1 MPLVDNTFISQSKIN
16 DENKNG
22 GALPGSTG
30 GADGGGGGGA
40 AGAAAAAGGATTS
53 GIPSPGSGFSLDSV
67 KGSILTKLNSV
78 PAGSLFQ
85 DGKFVF
91 PKELSDK
98 FNVNNL
104 LNSITSAVDKNL
116 PFSSLFKDG
125 IQGIFGNF
133 LSQLKMDSSE
143 TWAFLKSATG
153 TFGQTL
159 ADKVKGLLLSRIYV
173 PDVVFLA
180 GLYPLAGIGS
190 NVAYKNH
197 YVRNLCF
204 KHDMPLSLA
213 YIDSLEGIRYT
224 VENNKAVS
232 EASKA
237 ARYGSFNVAIYI
249 MRELYSEI
257 KELEGCYP
265 LPKNYDRK
273 TQEGMKANYQNKIN
287 ESNKIIEYLQSIT
300 SNEAALN
307 MLPQYKQAKSDYE
320 ENTKMMNALSINRED
335 NYLKDPMYKKVQ
347 TLIDKGYKNL
357 YKIMKMIIVNSY
369 SNLTP
374 QIVDSTLK
382 EFNLSPR
389 AFGTGDTKYG
399 QVARIGKSD
408 LNTMLPFFKPK
419 KGKSLMGSASDVS
432 KKSSLIPD
440 YNPVYIK
447 PRNRNNKNIYILLA
461 SKTLNK
467 EYMNNKEWYERL
479 QYPVYS
485 TLIQALDESYA
496 GLLDNGLGKT
506 LVGVIKTIE
515 EAFYIYGKSMEP
527 YLFNPSSVEYI
538 SYNDFK
544 SLPIP
549 DEEEKKN
556 NKNKEKNNKSNS
568 KTSPVN
574 TAKAAT
580 GPKVPSEVDPYDE
593 LVDSMNEEELNAQ
606 VKSYGEYN
614 DQQVS
619 KMSTEKKRKYLK
631 RKYRETEKPIDE
643 VLDSMSNES
652 LKRYLISR
660 GYKESDVNS
669 YTKSQLKSYARSE
682 TRKFELDY
690 STNVSS
696 LMLADDMKRYVR
708 KYSGA
713 KEGEFMKKSD
723 EYCAGRF
730 RKLMNSQERKI
741 YYPYTHEICDYD
753 AQGFPILGYPESSV
767 IVKAIENNEIGSYK
781 DGVPNAYPVTSEGH
795 ICPIIG
801 YDNKGKAI
809 YGTPIFY
816 CDIDPIGSD
825 SRQRPVFAY
834 YKDRAILDDN
844 NLTEGQV
851 NEMIISNIEK
861 IKTLQSYIDN
871 GASGFIK
878 TKYEKEIQSAEK
890 TKTDLEDMLKYMLIK
905 PVIGYDEYGN
915 RVFGETDMVY
925 NMQNPDGYSCIGYDN
940 NGKLIYE
947 YTEEGKSVIGYD
959 KNSNNIYGSGYLA
972 PFGLTE
978 NDELVF
984 GFDMNNK
991 PIYGFTINA
1000 EPVIAIEKNGDG
1012 SIKSYTISETE
1023 RRPYIGRTKEGRP
1036 IFDYDVLGNKIIG
1049 YDADGNQILN
1059 PMNKREV
1066 EMYYNEYSQ
1075 RSAETMLSVREIV
1088 LHYVIDNKY
1097 DSYYDENYNPI
1108 SENSESLVNGYIN
1121 TAFKNGSLL
1130 KDINE
1135 NENRS
1140 NWISDAQM
1148 TLLGSYKVQIDTL
1161 EKNKN
1166 VFGRLKDETPTPPII
1181 GIDLNNI
1188 PILGNALIVKDL
1200 DNPPKLV
1207 YSSEDASDYGF
1218 KKTSPSDDS
1227 LDDDFD
1233 VVRDYA
1239 KAEQLLMKSLSGK
1252 ANTGRVIELVYGI
1265 TETPIIPI
1273 IENSS
1278 NVEEP

>member
-1 MPLVDNTFISQSKIN
+1 MPLVDNTFINQSKVN

-22 GALPGSTG
+22 GALAGATG
-30 GADGGGGGGA
+30 GADGGGATSA
-40 AGAAAAAGGATTS
+40 APAAS
-53 GIPSPGSGFSLDSV
+53 NSFSLDSV
-67 KGSILTKLNSV
+67 KGSILAKLNNI

-85 DGKFVF
+85 NGKFVF
-91 PKELSDK
+91 PKDLLDK
-98 FNVNNL
+98 FNIDNL
-104 LNSITSAVDKNL
+104 LKSLTDAIDKNL

-143 TWAFLKSATG
+143 TWAFLKAATG

-213 YIDSLEGIRYT
+213 YVDTLEGIRYT
-224 VENNKAVS
+224 VENTKGVS
-232 EASKA
+232 EATKA
-237 ARYGSFNVAIYI
+237 ARYGSFNVSIYI

-257 KELEGCYP
+257 RELESCYP

-273 TQEGMKANYQNKIN
+273 TQEGMRANYQNKIN
-287 ESNKIIEYLQSIT
+287 ESNKIIEYLESVT
-300 SNEAALN
+300 SDESALN
-307 MLPQYKQAKSDYE
+307 LLPQYVKAKKDYD
-320 ENTKMMNALSINRED
+320 ENTKMLNALAINRED

-357 YKIMKMIIVNSY
+357 YKIMKAIIIYSY

-374 QIVDSTLK
+374 EIVDSTLK
-382 EFNLSPR
+382 EFNLTPR

-399 QVARIGKSD
+399 QVARISKSE

-440 YNPVYIK
+440 YNPIYIK

-496 GLLDNGLGKT
+496 GLLENGLGKS

-527 YLFNPSSVEYI
+527 YLFNPSSIEYI

-544 SLPIP
+544 TLPIP
-549 DEEEKKN
+549 DEEEIKN
-556 NKNKEKNNKSNS
+556 NKTKYKNNNS
-568 KTSPVN
+568 KATNTSNPVN
-574 TAKAAT
+574 TSKGAT
-580 GPKVPSEVDPYDE
+580 GPVAPSEVDPYDE
-593 LVDSMNEEELNAQ
+593 IVKSMSEEELTLQ
-606 VKSYGEYN
+606 IKSYGEYS
-614 DQQVS
+614 DEKVAE
-619 KMSTEKKRKYLK
+619 MTTEEKRKYLK
-631 RKYRETEKPIDE
+631 KKYNEENKSIDDILE
-643 VLDSMSNES
+643 SMSDAS
-652 LKRYLISR
+652 LRRYLILK
-660 GYKESDVNS
+660 GYNETDVNS
-669 YTKSQLKSYARSE
+669 YTRAQLKEYSRKE
-682 TRKFELDY
+682 TKKLELDF
-690 STNVSS
+690 TTDVSL

-708 KYSGA
+708 KYGNA
-713 KEGEFMKKSD
+713 KEGEFLKKSD

-730 RKLMNSQERKI
+730 RKLLNAQGRKI

-753 AQGFPILGYPESSV
+753 AQGFPILGYPDSSIV
-767 IVKAIENNEIGSYK
+767 ISAIKNNEIGSYK

-801 YDNKGKAI
+801 YNNKGKAV

-825 SRQRPVFAY
+825 SRHRPVFAY

-844 NLTEGQV
+844 NLTEGQA
-851 NEMIISNIEK
+851 NELIKSNSEK

-871 GASGFIK
+871 GASGPVK
-878 TKYEKEIQSAEK
+878 SKYQKEIQIAEK
-890 TKTDLEDMLKYMLIK
+890 IKTEVEDMLKYMLIK

-915 RVFGETDMVY
+915 RVFGETDLVY
-925 NMQNPDGYSCIGYDN
+925 NMQNPDGYNCIGYDN

-959 KNSNNIYGSGYLA
+959 KNSNYIYGSGYLA

-984 GFDMNNK
+984 GFDMNNR
-991 PIYGFTINA
+991 PIYGFTING
-1000 EPVIAIEKNGDG
+1000 EPVIAIEKDRDG
-1012 SIKSYTISETE
+1012 SIKSYTISDTE
-1023 RRPYIGRTKEGRP
+1023 RRTYIGRTKEGRP
-1036 IFDYDVLGNKIIG
+1036 VFDYDVLGNKIIG
-1049 YDADGNQILN
+1049 YDKNGNQILN
-1059 PMNKREV
+1059 PMNEKEV

-1075 RSAETMLSVREIV
+1075 RSAEIILSVKEIV
-1088 LHYVIDNKY
+1088 LHYVIDTAF
-1097 DSYYDENYNPI
+1097 DSYYNDNYEPI
-1108 SENSESLVNGYIN
+1108 SENFESSVIDNYIN
-1121 TAFKNGSLL
+1121 RKFKDGSLL
-1130 KDINE
+1130 TEINE
-1135 NENRS
+1135 DENRS
-1140 NWISDAQM
+1140 NWITDAQM
-1148 TLLGSYKVQIDTL
+1148 TMLSSYKLQIDTL
-1161 EKNKN
+1161 EKNIN
-1166 VFGRLKDETPTPPII
+1166 IYRRLKEETPTPPII
-1181 GIDLNNI
+1181 GIDLDNV
-1188 PILGNALIVKDL
+1188 PILGDALISRDI
-1200 DNPPKLV
+1200 DNPPALV
-1207 YSSEDASDYGF
+1207 YSSVDASDYGF

-1227 LDDDFD
+1227 LDDDYD
-1233 VVRDYA
+1233 IVRDFA
-1239 KAEQLLMKSLSGK
+1239 KAEQLLMRSLSGK

-1265 TETPIIPI
+1265 TETPIVPVV
-1273 IENSS
+1273 ENPS